1 MILVFSGEF
10 PALSRVFV
18 QERDLFLAHSLR
30 IAVDSPVKF
39 VPEQS
44 TPHHMVTN
52 EAPVVVGV
60 VGIGHVSGIIANWD
74 TVTTV
79 CWNATCSSCNSFC
92 TTLLRLGTGY

>member
-1 MILVFSGEF
+1 MLRLAFLDNSFFHSSGEF

-52 EAPVVVGV
+52 EAPTVVGV
-60 VGIGHVSGIIANWD
+60 VGIGHGSGIVANWD
-74 TVTTV
+74 KVV
-79 CWNATCSSCNSFC
+79 LSF
-92 TTLLRLGTGY
+92 LNFYLRSY